1 MKWVLPT
8 LSGFLLSHRTGF
20 LFVSLVWAVL
30 VFLLMQGYSLAL
42 GSSLCLQCVESC
54 WGGFCCCRAGTL
66 GIRAQWLQ
74 FTFLVA
80 ARHVE
85 SSQPGIEPMSPA
97 LAVDS
102 FLLDYKGSLKL
113 QTFNSTD
120 IMTLMR
126 IFIKIIYIYIYLIT
140 LPDPGPHF

>member
-1 MKWVLPT
+1 MGVANPLWISPVT
-8 LSGFLLSHRTGF
+8 RHRF

-30 VFLLMQGYSLAL
+30 VFLPMQVYSLAL
-42 GSSLCLQCVESC
+42 GSSLWLQCVESC
-54 WGGFCCCRAGTL
+54 CGGFCCCRAGTL
-66 GIRAQWLQ
+66 GIWAQWLQ

-85 SSQPGIEPMSPA
+85 SSQPRIEPMSPA

-113 QTFNSTD
+113 QIFNSTD

-126 IFIKIIYIYIYLIT
+126 VFIKIIYIYIYMSHNST
-140 LPDPGPHF
+140 